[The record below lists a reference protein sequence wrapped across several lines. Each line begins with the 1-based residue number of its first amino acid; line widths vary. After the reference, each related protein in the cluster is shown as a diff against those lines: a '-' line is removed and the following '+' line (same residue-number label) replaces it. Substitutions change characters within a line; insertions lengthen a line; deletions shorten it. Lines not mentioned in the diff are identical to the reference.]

1 MSASSNGAN
10 RKWSPNHPL
19 RLFFIRLSRYKR
31 DDALE
36 VAPFFADGRSDLFA
50 LDDFAVHVHLDDLA
64 LRFRLVARMDD
75 EVVHRQA
82 ASRADPEP
90 ELDQMLRRTWGGCG
104 HVFSPAE
111 PSDPAGSA
119 GSSLRNAA
127 HFPSASPL
135 PRRSVAPPP
144 FPVKPPPATGPE
156 SPCFR

>member
-10 RKWSPNHPL
+10 RKWSPNPPL

-36 VAPFFADGRSDLFA
+36 VAAFFADGRSDLFA

-64 LRFRLVARMDD
+64 LRFRLVARVND

-82 ASRADPEP
+82 ASRADSEP

-104 HVFSPAE
+104 HGFSPAE
-111 PSDPAGSA
+111 PSGPAGIA
-119 GSSLRNAA
+119 GSSSRNAA
-127 HFPSASPL
+127 HFPAAPL
-135 PRRSVAPPP
+135 LSRRSIARPP
-144 FPVKPPPATGPE
+144 FPA
-156 SPCFR
+156 